1 MSRASLS
8 STLRRVSA
16 LLVLGA
22 AGLGCGGLGPGDY
35 VFYRVAFSQQQKKSP
50 GCFIE
55 NSVPADEK
63 FDKTSFRASSLF
75 LIYGATEEQEN
86 KLYLD
91 MGAVMVDDD
100 GMAGDDE
107 GRAITVEGYEE
118 AGLFT
123 FTGSSTDVDFTEIN
137 GGGDKHTTTTKVLVE
152 LTMDGSSMVGSV
164 EATRKQS
171 CSGSTCDLT
180 LPDPR
185 SCTTTSTFVGTEID
199 DVELHHTV
207 D

>member
-8 STLRRVSA
+8 STLRRASA

-50 GCFIE
+50 GCFGSRTASPP
-55 NSVPADEK
+55 NEK
-63 FDKTSFRASSLF
+63 FDKTNFRASSLF
-75 LIYGATEEQEN
+75 HHLRRDGGAGED

-118 AGLFT
+118 AG
-123 FTGSSTDVDFTEIN
+123 SSRSPAARPT
-137 GGGDKHTTTTKVLVE
+137 
-152 LTMDGSSMVGSV
+152 
-164 EATRKQS
+164 
-171 CSGSTCDLT
+171 STS
-180 LPDPR
+180 PR
-185 SCTTTSTFVGTEID
+185 STAAATSTRPRPSSSSS
-199 DVELHHTV
+199 
-207 D
+207 